1 MAHIDQYFLA
11 ATFSFSCVESIDR
24 SIDANISFAAGTELD
39 AHLERQE
46 DSAFA
51 F

>member
-11 ATFSFSCVESIDR
+11 ATFSFSCVEPIDR
-24 SIDANISFAAGTELD
+24 SIDANLPFAAGTELD
-39 AHLERQE
+39 AHMQREE

>member
-11 ATFSFSCVESIDR
+11 ATFSFSCVEPIDR
-24 SIDANISFAAGTELD
+24 SMDANISFAAGTELD
-39 AHLERQE
+39 APLQREK